1 MAIPKSSKSD
11 RLEPLIGAS
20 LPKVRYERELA
31 RPVDCGRTTRF
42 KHPTPPERVFAIATT
57 FFSRFHAHHH
67 RGISIS
73 RIPPH
78 ERVLEI
84 LVTEAARRSQWKS
97 TTKIHHTCTYMYLP
111 DCPSLQKTAEM
122 CTEVTEQLSGT
133 NRLMMEPSPSPDEI
147 SFSYLRQRQN
157 RLRLISSQHPQPRG

>member
-1 MAIPKSSKSD
+1 M
-11 RLEPLIGAS
+11 
-20 LPKVRYERELA
+20 
-31 RPVDCGRTTRF
+31 DCGRTTRF

-57 FFSRFHAHHH
+57 FFSKFHAHHH

-73 RIPPH
+73 RTRPH

-84 LVTEAARRSQWKS
+84 LATEAARRSQWKS
-97 TTKIHHTCTYMYLP
+97 TTRIHHTCTYLLHTVP
-111 DCPSLQKTAEM
+111 NCPSLQKTAEM
-122 CTEVTEQLSGT
+122 CTEQLSGT
-133 NRLMMEPSPSPDEI
+133 NHLMMVEPSPSPDEI

>member
-1 MAIPKSSKSD
+1 MAIVIKIIPTGATD
-11 RLEPLIGAS
+11 RRIITLD
-20 LPKVRYERELA
+20 KVHYERELA

-57 FFSRFHAHHH
+57 FFSKFHAHHH

-73 RIPPH
+73 RTRPH

-84 LVTEAARRSQWKS
+84 LATEAARRSQWKS
-97 TTKIHHTCTYMYLP
+97 TTRIHHTCTYILYLTVP
-111 DCPSLQKTAEM
+111 AYRKPRRCAQSNCRELP
-122 CTEVTEQLSGT
+122 
-133 NRLMMEPSPSPDEI
+133 NHLMMVEPSPSPDEI